1 MTTNTDSIESPHYH
15 HFHLNVTNPAETIK
29 FYKDF
34 LGAIEIK
41 YRGIADALFTERSFI
56 LLTKVAT
63 PAPPT
68 NTPACILHHVG
79 WAGVDGLN
87 EYEWLKN
94 QGVRFQ
100 TPVTPYGQALFMYF
114 YGPDNEVLEIYTG
127 QKSHRFNHIHH
138 ACTDINAAVQWY
150 VSNLGLKA
158 DGPIEPNARVNQIRT
173 DNINIVFHPKIIF
186 HPKSRLKEGED
197 FEPTEGRVIDH
208 IAFSFRDIASA
219 YKRME
224 RNGVK
229 IVRPIKKDD
238 MFSHKSFYVLGPE
251 KVLIEI
257 VEDKPIPEGI
267 WE

>member
-1 MTTNTDSIESPHYH
+1 MTTNTDQIESPHYH

-29 FYKDF
+29 FYKSF
-34 LGAIEIK
+34 LGAIEVK

-63 PAPPT
+63 PAPPST
-68 NTPACILHHVG
+68 TACILHHVG
-79 WAGVDGLN
+79 WAGVDGPN

-100 TPVTPYGQALFMYF
+100 TPITPLDQAHYMYF
-114 YGPDNEVLEIYTG
+114 YGPDNELLEIYTG
-127 QKSHRFNHIHH
+127 DKSHRFNHIHH
-138 ACTDINAAVQWY
+138 VCTDINSAVQWY

-158 DGPIEPNARVNQIRT
+158 RRPIEPNSRFNIILT
-173 DNINIVFHPKIIF
+173 DNINIIF
-186 HPKSRLKEGED
+186 HLKPPLKEGED
-197 FEPTEGRVIDH
+197 FEPTEGHVIDH
-208 IAFSFRDIASA
+208 IAFSFRDIAPA

-238 MFSHKSFYVLGPE
+238 IFCHKSFYVLGPE
-251 KVLIEI
+251 KVLVEI

-267 WE
+267 WD

>member
-1 MTTNTDSIESPHYH
+1 MTTNTDRIESPHYH

-29 FYKDF
+29 FYKSF

-41 YRGIADALFTERSFI
+41 YRGMADALFTERSFI
-56 LLTKVAT
+56 LFTKVAT

-68 NTPACILHHVG
+68 NTSACILTHVG
-79 WAGVDGLN
+79 WAGMDGPN

-94 QGVRFQ
+94 QGIRFQ
-100 TPVTPYGQALFMYF
+100 TPVTPLNEAHYMYF

-127 QKSHRFNHIHH
+127 EKSHRFNHIHH
-138 ACTDINAAVQWY
+138 FCTDINAAVQWY

-158 DGPIEPNARVNQIRT
+158 DGPIGPDARINRIRN
-173 DNINIVFHPKIIF
+173 DNINIIF
-186 HPKSRLKEGED
+186 HPKPPLKEGED
-197 FEPTEGRVIDH
+197 FEPTEGHVIDH

-229 IVRPIKKDD
+229 IVRPIKKDN
-238 MFSHKSFYVLGPE
+238 MFGHKSFYVLGPE